1 MILVRVSPRAAELH
15 RIWSAVASAVT
26 AGYVLLQLLGR
37 RAGSTQDER
46 QRKLP
51 GDELVARPQIVTDHA
66 VTLEAASP
74 DIWPWLT
81 QLGWHLGGYYT
92 PT

>member
-1 MILVRVSPRAAELH
+1 MH
-15 RIWSAVASAVT
+15 RIWSAVACAVT

-51 GDELVARPQIVTDHA
+51 GDELVAATADRD
-66 VTLEAASP
+66 
-74 DIWPWLT
+74 
-81 QLGWHLGGYYT
+81 
-92 PT
+92 